1 MTSLIAAFRS
11 AVLGGAGG
19 PIDWAQVALAAI
31 LSVLAFFMGCLYFR
45 RVEDS
50 FADII

>member
-1 MTSLIAAFRS
+1 MTGL
-11 AVLGGAGG
+11 V
-19 PIDWAQVALAAI
+19 
-31 LSVLAFFMGCLYFR
+31 AFFRAAALGDDPLPWGQLGASAALILALFVGGCLYFR